1 MLYRN
6 AHSINH
12 IEKGQYM
19 PRTAPT
25 FDGTPTYV
33 IVSFRWIDA
42 NGQLES
48 TPYLT
53 TLARATTGNIEAMA
67 DALVAASNAN
77 LYDIVLETHTSG
89 NASASTA
96 TEAPR
101 ESVNDFINTLVRDPA
116 SRKTQEVAIP
126 APLDSLFVA
135 GTNIPDTTVTEYQA
149 VNTAANA
156 LLPDAYVFVSAR
168 FAEHKKVNQKVKF

>member
-1 MLYRN
+1 ML
-6 AHSINH
+6 
-12 IEKGQYM
+12 
-19 PRTAPT
+19 
-25 FDGTPTYV
+25 
-33 IVSFRWIDA
+33 VSYRWIDA

-53 TLARATTGNIEAMA
+53 TQDRATAVNVEAMA

-77 LYDIVLETHTSG
+77 LYDIVLELHTAG

-101 ESVNDFINTLVRDPA
+101 ESVHDFINTLVRDPA

-126 APLDSLFVA
+126 APLDSLFLA
-135 GTNIPDTTVTEYQA
+135 GTNIPDITVVEYQA
-149 VNTAANA
+149 VNTAANN
-156 LLPDAYVFVSAR
+156 LLPAAYAFISVR